1 MLYSNNQNDSFL
13 SFFFSL
19 NNEDKY
25 NLPLTN
31 EDNESFFIINTPII
45 EPDFNLEKS
54 FIISINEENIDKS
67 SFNFDG
73 NLLNENNN
81 SEKGSKEENKNDKNK
96 INLFNVKMKRG
107 RKRMKNEKKKTHD
120 KNSSDNLLRKI
131 QVHYLTFIISYI
143 NEILQ
148 NLDIKLKFNQIDYKF
163 KMNINKKYLESLKS
177 KTIGQIICNKISP
190 KYKYKEDNALIYEKI
205 EDTVIKRVL
214 SENYLTLFRNIYY
227 NSCYKINLREY
238 GLDKTII
245 LSKQVKM
252 FKDLIKKIDSKNE
265 NKININKII
274 KKRFFTSTL
283 NIKYLNNIYYI

>member
-1 MLYSNNQNDSFL
+1 
-13 SFFFSL
+13 
-19 NNEDKY
+19 
-25 NLPLTN
+25 
-31 EDNESFFIINTPII
+31 
-45 EPDFNLEKS
+45 
-54 FIISINEENIDKS
+54 
-67 SFNFDG
+67 
-73 NLLNENNN
+73 
-81 SEKGSKEENKNDKNK
+81 
-96 INLFNVKMKRG
+96 MKRG
-107 RKRMKNEKKKTHD
+107 RKRNKNDKKKTHD

-131 QVHYLTFIISYI
+131 QVHYLTFIISFI

-163 KMNINKKYLESLKS
+163 KMNISNKYLESLKS

-205 EDTVIKRVL
+205 EDTLIKRVL

-252 FKDLIKKIDSKNE
+252 FKDLVKKFDSKNE
-265 NKININKII
+265 NKIIINKII
-274 KKRFFTSTL
+274 KKNFFTSTL
-283 NIKYLNNIYYI
+283 NIKYPNNI